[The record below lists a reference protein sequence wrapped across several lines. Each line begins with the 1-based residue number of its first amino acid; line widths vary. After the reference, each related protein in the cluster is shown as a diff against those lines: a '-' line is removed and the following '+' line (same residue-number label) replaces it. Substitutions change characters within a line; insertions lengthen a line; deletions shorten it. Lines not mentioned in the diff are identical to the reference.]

1 MYSLKGYLTR
11 NLLITLTFAMVL
23 LLYFLYQ
30 GIQILTQDFVAS
42 RLQHDADS
50 LISALNHNPMA
61 HGRSPQTA
69 CPMCTTGLILGI
81 ILRFK
86 SASKLCVHAPYSTI
100 T

>member
-50 LISALNHNPMA
+50 LISALNHNPDGTWA
-61 HGRSPQTA
+61 L
-69 CPMCTTGLILGI
+69 TTDRLPNVYHRVILQ
-81 ILRFK
+81 FK
-86 SASKLCVHAPYSTI
+86 SASKPCVHDPFSTI